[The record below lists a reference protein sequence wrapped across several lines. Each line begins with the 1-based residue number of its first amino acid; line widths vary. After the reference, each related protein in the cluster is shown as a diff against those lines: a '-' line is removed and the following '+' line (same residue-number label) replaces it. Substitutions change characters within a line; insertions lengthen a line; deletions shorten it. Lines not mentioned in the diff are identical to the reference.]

1 MAEGF
6 ESWAIVELMGRTV
19 IAGKLSDQVIGGD
32 SFLRVDIPRK
42 DGTIYTR
49 LFGKAAIYCINICE
63 EATARTYA
71 ARSYEPLQP
80 YTALPAPSPAT
91 ETAEQLAARV
101 DVPLSH
107 GAPSG
112 RDPWDEDYDDGHP
125 EADDLGHDA
134 NSHS

>member
-42 DGTIYTR
+42 DGTTYTR

-63 EATARTYA
+63 EETARTYA
-71 ARSYEPLQP
+71 ARTYEPLQP

-101 DVPLSH
+101 DVPISH

-112 RDPWDEDYDDGHP
+112 RDPWDEQDDDQAFD
-125 EADDLGHDA
+125 EFADGHDA
-134 NSHS
+134 NPLD